1 MDLKRLVTHFTYRIE
16 PKPEG
21 GFIARPSDPSVPPLE
36 AATRDELQKKIQE
49 KIFSGLAAE
58 FPALKIPTD
67 GTQQQFAFHVERT
80 PEGGFSIHSAD
91 PNDVLHVG
99 TEKEFE
105 SRFLEKILGFA
116 GNRLMPELAQAIA
129 AQAGSANIKVVVNR
143 KTSFQV
149 SPGSHKFTLGLTT
162 TPAPT
167 STGSGA
173 QTIPSNNVT
182 LAPPALKDIGGGTID
197 NSPITPEPSNFGKL
211 LRFLPALILLLV
223 FILFMLHRH

>member
-21 GFIARPSDPSVPPLE
+21 GFIARPSDPSIPPLE
-36 AATRDELQKKIQE
+36 APTREELRKIIQE
-49 KIFSGLAAE
+49 KILAGLAAE
-58 FPALKIPTD
+58 FPALKIPAD

-91 PNDVLHVG
+91 PNDVLHVA

-129 AQAGSANIKVVVNR
+129 AQAGSANINVVVNR

-149 SPGSHKFTLGLTT
+149 NPGSHKITLGLTKTFPAAGSSAAT
-162 TPAPT
+162 TPSND
-167 STGSGA
+167 STFA
-173 QTIPSNNVT
+173 T
-182 LAPPALKDIGGGTID
+182 PALKNMSGTID
-197 NSPITPEPSNFGKL
+197 NSPITPEPSNFGKF
-211 LRFLPALILLLV
+211 LRFLPALILLLLFLF
-223 FILFMLHRH
+223 FILRHL